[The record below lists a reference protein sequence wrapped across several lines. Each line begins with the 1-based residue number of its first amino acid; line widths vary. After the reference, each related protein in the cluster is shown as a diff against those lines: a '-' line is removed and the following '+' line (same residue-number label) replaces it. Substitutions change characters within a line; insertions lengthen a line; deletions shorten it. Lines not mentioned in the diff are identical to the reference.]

1 MVVINGGGILGEV
14 IVFEES
20 VANTLLSLGFK
31 YTVRKMDGRTIYVFI
46 QTDKLMKY
54 ICSKFDKQ
62 SFTTRKTVCF

>member
-1 MVVINGGGILGEV
+1 MGEV

-31 YTVRKMDGRTIYVFI
+31 YTVRKMDERIVYVFI